1 MKGYY
6 DKSVK
11 PYKPLIRLRVF
22 DPLKTKHIELD
33 FMIDT
38 GFSGGILLPPDE
50 YLKLNLTLYEKPK
63 AIGKLATGEA
73 IELRVSRAIIIIDN
87 REIMCHAYTF
97 FGEVKPLL
105 GREVLNKTSLVYI
118 PKKNHLEIRPDLCDK
133 TC

>member
-22 DPLKTKHIELD
+22 DPLKTKYVELD

-63 AIGKLATGEA
+63 AIGKLATGKA
-73 IELRVSRAIIIIDN
+73 MELRVSRAIIVLDN

-105 GREVLNKTSLVYI
+105 DREVLNKISLVYI
-118 PKKNHLEIRPDLCDK
+118 PKNNHLEIRPDP
-133 TC
+133 

>member
-22 DPLKTKHIELD
+22 DPLKTKYVELD

-63 AIGKLATGEA
+63 AIGKLATGKA
-73 IELRVSRAIIIIDN
+73 MELRVSRAIIVLDN
-87 REIMCHAYTF
+87 REIICHAYTF
-97 FGEVKPLL
+97 FGDVRPLL
-105 GREVLNKTSLVYI
+105 GREVINKTNMFYNAKEDYV
-118 PKKNHLEIRPDLCDK
+118 EIKPCS
-133 TC
+133 